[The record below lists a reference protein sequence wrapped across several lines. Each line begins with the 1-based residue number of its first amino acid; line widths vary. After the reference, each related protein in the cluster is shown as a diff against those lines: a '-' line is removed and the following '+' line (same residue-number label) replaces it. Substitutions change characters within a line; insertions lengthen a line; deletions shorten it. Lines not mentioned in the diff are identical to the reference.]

1 MLNSHIFIGS
11 KTKTRQFLLDT
22 YQGYQIVSVSNLDS
36 QIKNYSRF
44 FDLDKIFLIDNP
56 SNDEIKTI
64 QSLNNPQYSLFF
76 DDESFDGRNGFV
88 AKVKKENRVIDFS
101 YPIFGDHQHLQKY
114 ITKEIKLMNI
124 NLDYDCFSWIIQ
136 NCPTMKIKSKISG
149 SKKEKIVYDIDL
161 MIQEI
166 TKLSTIKDK
175 LELQDFKESYYEP
188 DVDIFDFIN
197 NIIKSNLE
205 NSLSTSDKLVSSI
218 GEQGVLLI
226 LLSQL
231 YFLLVV
237 SHCKENNIYD
247 VNKIIEKLECKD
259 LLGRYLGEEWQSLEF
274 SVKTQN
280 PIRVRIELNEKTP
293 SVNRLSNMI
302 LNVVDTIKD
311 LRNNGSKDHAL
322 FILINKLVTV

>member
-1 MLNSHIFIGS
+1 
-11 KTKTRQFLLDT
+11 
-22 YQGYQIVSVSNLDS
+22 
-36 QIKNYSRF
+36 
-44 FDLDKIFLIDNP
+44 
-56 SNDEIKTI
+56 
-64 QSLNNPQYSLFF
+64 
-76 DDESFDGRNGFV
+76 
-88 AKVKKENRVIDFS
+88 
-101 YPIFGDHQHLQKY
+101 
-114 ITKEIKLMNI
+114 
-124 NLDYDCFSWIIQ
+124 
-136 NCPTMKIKSKISG
+136 
-149 SKKEKIVYDIDL
+149 

-166 TKLSTIKDK
+166 LKLSTIKDK